1 MPSAPVLPLTRDASS
16 RFLPWLIAFMVW
28 LAAMALAAA
37 LVLSSFSEQWRND
50 LTGTL
55 TVQIATAPDGQ
66 LATTEHRLNR
76 ALDILRKT
84 PGVVAAKAV
93 PLKKI
98 SELLAPWLGR
108 DVVTETLGLPIPRLI
123 DVKVQPEANID
134 VPALWEKLN
143 KEVDGTQVDDHGAW
157 LYKLIALAGAIEA
170 IALAVLALISIVA
183 IATVIF
189 ATRTSLTI
197 HRDVIELLH
206 VIGAKD
212 AYVAD
217 QFHWHALS
225 LGLKGGLAGVFLAA
239 TTLLGLGSLWTGVE
253 SSLLPPV
260 SLNIWQ
266 WACVL
271 AVALIAAGI
280 STVTARFTVL
290 RALGRM
296 P

>member
-1 MPSAPVLPLTRDASS
+1 MRSAPVLPLTRDASS

-28 LAAMALAAA
+28 LAAMALAAV
-37 LVLSSFSEQWRND
+37 LVLSSFGNQWRNN

-55 TVQIATAPDGQ
+55 TVQIAATPDGQ
-66 LATTEHRLNR
+66 SATTEQRLNR

-84 PGVVAAKAV
+84 PGVLKAEAL
-93 PLKKI
+93 PLKQI
-98 SELLAPWLGR
+98 SDLLAPWLGR

-123 DVKVQPEANID
+123 DVKIQPDANID
-134 VPALWEKLN
+134 VAALWERLN
-143 KEVDGTQVDDHGAW
+143 KEVDGTQVDDHGTW
-157 LYKLIALAGAIEA
+157 LDKLITLAAAVEA
-170 IALAVLALISIVA
+170 IALAVLALISVAA
-183 IATVIF
+183 IATVVF

-197 HRDVIELLH
+197 HHEVIELLH

-217 QFHWHALS
+217 QFHRHALG
-225 LGLKGGLAGVFLAA
+225 LGLKGGIAGALLATA
-239 TTLLGLGSLWTGVE
+239 TLLGLGSLWTGVE
-253 SSLLPPV
+253 SSLMPPV

-271 AVALIAAGI
+271 AVALAAGGI
-280 STVTARFTVL
+280 STVTARITVL

>member
-16 RFLPWLIAFMVW
+16 RFLPWLIAFVVW

-37 LVLSSFSEQWRND
+37 LVLSSYTEQWRND

-55 TVQIATAPDGQ
+55 TVQIATASDGQ
-66 LATTEHRLNR
+66 LATTEHRLNQ

-84 PGVVAAKAV
+84 PGVIAATAV

-134 VPALWEKLN
+134 VAALWERLN

-157 LYKLIALAGAIEA
+157 LDKLIALAGAVEA
-170 IALAVLALISIVA
+170 IALAVLALISIAA
-183 IATVIF
+183 IATVVF

-217 QFHWHALS
+217 QFHWYALS

-266 WACVL
+266 WACIL
-271 AVALIAAGI
+271 AVALVAAGI

>member
-1 MPSAPVLPLTRDASS
+1 MRSAPVLPLTRDASS

-28 LAAMALAAA
+28 LAAMALAAV
-37 LVLSSFSEQWRND
+37 LVLSSFGNQWRNN

-55 TVQIATAPDGQ
+55 TVQIAATPDGQ
-66 LATTEHRLNR
+66 SATSEQRLNR

-84 PGVVAAKAV
+84 PGVLKAEAL
-93 PLKKI
+93 PLKQI
-98 SELLAPWLGR
+98 SDLLAPWLGR

-123 DVKVQPEANID
+123 DVKIQPDANIN
-134 VPALWEKLN
+134 VAALWERLN
-143 KEVDGTQVDDHGAW
+143 KEVDGTQVDDHGTW
-157 LYKLIALAGAIEA
+157 LDKLITLAAAVEA
-170 IALAVLALISIVA
+170 IALAVLALISVAA
-183 IATVIF
+183 IATVVF

-197 HRDVIELLH
+197 HHEVIELLH

-217 QFHWHALS
+217 QFHRHALG
-225 LGLKGGLAGVFLAA
+225 LGLKGGIAGVLLATA
-239 TTLLGLGSLWTGVE
+239 TLLGLGSLWTGVE

-271 AVALIAAGI
+271 AVALAAAGI
-280 STVTARFTVL
+280 STVTARITVL

>member
-28 LAAMALAAA
+28 LATMALAAV

-55 TVQIATAPDGQ
+55 TVQIATTPNGQ
-66 LATTEHRLNR
+66 LGTTEHRLNR
-76 ALDILRKT
+76 ALDILRKS
-84 PGVVAAKAV
+84 PGVIAAKAV

-98 SELLAPWLGR
+98 SDLLAPWLGR
-108 DVVTETLGLPIPRLI
+108 EVVTKTLGLPIPRLI
-123 DVKVQPEANID
+123 DVKVQPDANID
-134 VPALWEKLN
+134 LAALRERLN

-157 LYKLIALAGAIEA
+157 LDKLIALAGVVEA
-170 IALAVLALISIVA
+170 IALAVLALISIAA

-189 ATRTSLTI
+189 ATRTSLII

-217 QFHWHALS
+217 QFHWHALN

-239 TTLLGLGSLWTGVE
+239 TTLLGLGSLWSDVQ

-271 AVALIAAGI
+271 AVALVAAGI